1 MLTLAQDHI
10 SLARKECAF
19 YKDQCA
25 KSKTEIEKH
34 FSQSDGSLCL
44 TVPLYDIPA
53 SRDSPYTLV
62 SIIPSMTIN
71 IPILELTSLLPK
83 DPLPQ

>member
-10 SLARKECAF
+10 SLTRKERAF

-53 SRDSPYTLV
+53 SRD
-62 SIIPSMTIN
+62 M
-71 IPILELTSLLPK
+71 SLHISFDYAQQVQYDNK
-83 DPLPQ
+83 YSNT